1 MIESLI
7 VSAALVVLPNN
18 ITDQVA
24 TVATSVVNTHYDDSG
39 HHVWDNTPPWIRDFG
54 RCVRHHESFHSGHYR
69 ADNPGSTASGA
80 YQFLD
85 GTWSGNAKYTKGAK
99 KYAHLPASVAPP
111 WVQDKVFIHS
121 INHGGIHN
129 WDGTNC
135 GYGT

>member
-24 TVATSVVNTHYDDSG
+24 TVATSVVNTYYDDSG
-39 HHVWDNTPPWIRDFG
+39 HRVWRDTPPWIRDFG
-54 RCVRHHESFHSGHYR
+54 RCVRHHESYHSGHYR
-69 ADNPGSTASGA
+69 ANNPTSTASGA

-85 GTWSGNAKYTKGAK
+85 GTWSGNAKYMKGAK
-99 KYAHLPASVAPP
+99 KYAHLPASSAPP

-121 INHGGIHN
+121 VERGGQSN
-129 WDGTNC
+129 WNGTNC